1 MTSEVVLTKLFN
13 FCSYIL
19 GILQIQKKP
28 YLCLHFHKIEGKIA
42 LNLSK
47 LSNSVVL
54 NLIEVCWR
62 IGSWLIRFLI
72 EGYNTTSF
80 YIFHCNL
87 IMQSQKCAMN
97 NVRQEEVKKSNDLEI
112 PGFFLEQN
120 KRYFLQAADLGLIEI
135 VQLGAK
141 ELISRAMMSL
151 IKWMCSYII

>member
-1 MTSEVVLTKLFN
+1 MTSEVVLTKRFN

-28 YLCLHFHKIEGKIA
+28 YICLYFHKNEGKIA

-87 IMQSQKCAMN
+87 IMQSQKCVGHEQRSARRN
-97 NVRQEEVKKSNDLEI
+97 EETTD
-112 PGFFLEQN
+112 FLNQMIL
-120 KRYFLQAADLGLIEI
+120 KFLDSSWNRTKDTSCKQQTWAWL
-135 VQLGAK
+135 K
-141 ELISRAMMSL
+141 
-151 IKWMCSYII
+151 